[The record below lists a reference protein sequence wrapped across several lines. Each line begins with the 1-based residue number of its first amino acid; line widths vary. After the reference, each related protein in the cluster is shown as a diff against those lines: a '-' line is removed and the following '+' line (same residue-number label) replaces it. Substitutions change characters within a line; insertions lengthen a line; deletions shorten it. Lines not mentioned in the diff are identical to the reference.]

1 MRKLKLLLASVALLF
16 GGGISV
22 WAQTDWT
29 DVTSVIT
36 NPSFETDAAVSDAT
50 KNALNSATVTGW
62 TILPTTSVSNAQ
74 AAVVNKSSTLSVL
87 SGSDGA
93 TADSKYF
100 YVRQNWNKTGNF
112 GVQQEIAAGQ
122 PAGLYLLTCKIK
134 TSSSSPNDTKWYL
147 SIKEGDKDAVTTD
160 KAGSAAEWL
169 NYGVVIYKESPSTTL
184 TISAYMVA
192 VKDGSGNHYAMLL
205 DDFQLKYISPSDLG
219 TLTASNSLDLTGVIY
234 NEGIYN
240 ANKTVMPRGWI
251 AYASTRGNSNFTEG
265 TGDTQLE
272 GWSGTNMNID
282 YYQRLTNLPKGK
294 YTVTAYVHDSNDKGA
309 IVYGSSDEEK
319 NGDMGAAYADV
330 TTEPFKVLTGNI
342 NIGIKHNG
350 AATWVTGDNFRVTYQ
365 GIKPLYDDALTAA
378 TSARDNVD
386 YANITGT
393 EKTELLAAIA
403 LTPLTY
409 EEYVEAYNTLTTK
422 TAAFI
427 AADANYN
434 TFDTEKTNA
443 LLMGVDENDVVRP
456 TSGSNNDLLTAMR
469 GLYALED
476 AATTSNYTIDATNI
490 FGEWTNQNTGTGSG
504 QHWSGDSRSYIDKN
518 SGSGF
523 TMSVTNTV
531 TLPAGHYVFK
541 AAARAA
547 GVNGA
552 FNMSVKLGDA
562 DAVYKHYNAQG
573 DTGKG
578 IDTSGAVNYGE
589 GTFANSNNG
598 RGWEWRLFAFDLT
611 ESTEVK
617 MQVYAQILGGKWVSF
632 SDITLLTTEDNIGIC
647 RIMWDNALTAATTA
661 RDDAA
666 YSNITGKEKTDLV
679 AAITATETEPNTV
692 VGYQS
697 QTSALNDAKATFIA
711 AKDTYNEYEQES
723 VVATVFGVA
732 VPAIDPA
739 STTAATLITNM
750 QTMNVS
756 DYSAATTNY
765 TYDAT
770 ALLGAWTNAPGLN
783 HGESWDGTTGDG
795 SDEYYDEYNAS
806 ARAMT
811 QTVTLPKAKYV
822 LIAKGRAS
830 TNGRLTLSDGTNT
843 ITFPHKSSTGK
854 GIETDGTPNF
864 GDGTYA
870 NSNNGRGWE
879 YRFLT
884 FESDGTT
891 ATTLTFN
898 WITAS
903 SNWVGLDDI
912 TLLAIP
918 ETETISEEAT
928 SAPIY
933 TLANVTLTRT
943 LSASYWNTF
952 SVPFDVEI
960 PTGWEVKKFA
970 SATDNVISFTDATSF
985 EAGKPYLVKPD
996 ADAVN
1001 PTFNGVI
1008 VENTS
1013 GETEGAGDYKF
1024 AAQIYNKSLATDG
1037 TIAYLATDGKIKKL
1051 NTANGLKGLRA
1062 YFIIPAGAAARIN
1075 FIDDETTGIKSASL
1089 NDKEQMINDKFIYN
1103 LQGQRVNK
1111 AQKGLYIKNGKK
1123 VVKK

>member
-22 WAQTDWT
+22 WAQTNWT

-36 NPSFETDAAVSDAT
+36 NPSFETDDAVSDAT
-50 KNALNSATVTGW
+50 GNSLNSATVTGW
-62 TILPTTSVSNAQ
+62 TVLPTTSVTNAQ
-74 AAVVNKSSTLSVL
+74 AAVVDKSSTLSVM

-93 TADSKYF
+93 TAGSKYF

-134 TSSSSPNDTKWYL
+134 TSSSDPNDTKWYL

-160 KAGSAAEWL
+160 KAGSATEWL
-169 NYGVVIYKESPSTTL
+169 NYGVVIYKESASTTL

-192 VKDGSGNHYAMLL
+192 VKDGKSKHYAMLL

-219 TLTASNSLDLTGVIY
+219 TLTASNTLDLTGVIY
-234 NEGIYN
+234 NESIYN
-240 ANKTVMPRGWI
+240 AKKEVMPRGWI

-272 GWSGTNMNID
+272 GWSGSNMNID
-282 YYQRLTNLPKGK
+282 YYQPLTNLPKGK
-294 YTVTAYVHDSNDKGA
+294 YTVTAYVHDSNDVGA
-309 IVYGSSDEEK
+309 KVYGSSDEEK
-319 NGDMGAAYADV
+319 YGDMGAAYADV

-378 TSARDNVD
+378 TAARDNVD

-403 LTPLTY
+403 LTPSTY

-422 TAAFI
+422 TETFI

-434 TFDTEKTNA
+434 KFDTEKESALAMGVSAGSIVRPVSGSASDLENA
-443 LLMGVDENDVVRP
+443 LH
-456 TSGSNNDLLTAMR
+456 A
-469 GLYALED
+469 LYVLED
-476 AATTSNYTIDATNI
+476 AAANSGYTVDATDI
-490 FGEWTNQNTGTGSG
+490 FGEWTTQNLGTTSG
-504 QHWSGDSRSYIDKN
+504 QHWSGDASVGYFDKWN
-518 SGSGF
+518 DQGYTSSI
-523 TMSVTNTV
+523 TNTV
-531 TLPAGHYVFK
+531 TLPKGKYVFK
-541 AAARAA
+541 VAARAQS
-547 GVNGA
+547 GGINGA
-552 FNMSVKLGDA
+552 FNMSVKIGTSDA
-562 DAVYKHYNAQG
+562 IYKDFVAKS

-578 IDTSGAVNYGE
+578 IDISGAVNYGD
-589 GTFANSNNG
+589 GSFANENNG
-598 RGWEWRLFAFDLT
+598 RGWEWRFIGFELD
-611 ESTEVK
+611 EPTEVVMK
-617 MQVYAQILGGKWVSF
+617 AYAQIYAKNWVGF
-632 SDITLLTTEDNIGIC
+632 TNPTLLTTSDNIGIC
-647 RIMWDNALTAATTA
+647 QIIWSDAKTAAESA
-661 RDDAA
+661 RVDAL
-666 YSNITGKEKTDLV
+666 YSNITGKERTDLV
-679 AAITATETEPNTV
+679 AAIDAAGTEPTTV

-697 QTSALNDAKATFIA
+697 QTMELNDAKATFIGV
-711 AKDTYNEYEQES
+711 KGTYDEYAQES
-723 VVATVFGVA
+723 VVATVLGVA

-750 QTMNVS
+750 QTMIVS
-756 DYSAATTNY
+756 DYTAATTNY

-770 ALLGAWTNAPGLN
+770 ALLGAWSNAPGNN

-811 QTVTLPKAKYV
+811 QIITLPKAKYV
-822 LIAKGRAS
+822 LMAKGRAS
-830 TNGRLTLSDGTNT
+830 TNGRLTLTDGTNT

-898 WITAS
+898 WTTSS
-903 SNWVGLDDI
+903 SNWAGLDDI

-918 ETETISEEAT
+918 ETETISEDATEA
-928 SAPIY
+928 PVY

-952 SVPFDVEI
+952 SVPFDAEI
-960 PTGWEVKKFA
+960 PTGWEVKEFA
-970 SATDNVISFTDATSF
+970 SATDNVITFTDASSF
-985 EAGKPYLVKPD
+985 EAGKPYLVKPT
-996 ADAVN
+996 ANVVN
-1001 PTFNGVI
+1001 PTFDGVI

-1013 GETEGAGDYKF
+1013 GETEGTGDYKF
-1024 AAQIYNKSLATDG
+1024 AAQIYNKALANDG
-1037 TIAYLATDGKIKKL
+1037 TIAYLATDGSIKKL
-1051 NTANGLKGLRA
+1051 TSGGIKGLRA
-1062 YFIIPAGAAARIN
+1062 YFIIPASGAPARLS
-1075 FIDDETTGIKSASL
+1075 FGDDETTGISRIENSEFRIE
-1089 NDKEQMINDKFIYN
+1089 NSVYN

-1123 VVKK
+1123 VVMK